1 MLHYG
6 VGGGGGIFDFGHS
19 ALGAHWKGAFSAR
32 FLSNIA
38 NCGQVFAREACA
50 FFASGM
56 TV

>member
-6 VGGGGGIFDFGHS
+6 VGGGGIFDFGHS